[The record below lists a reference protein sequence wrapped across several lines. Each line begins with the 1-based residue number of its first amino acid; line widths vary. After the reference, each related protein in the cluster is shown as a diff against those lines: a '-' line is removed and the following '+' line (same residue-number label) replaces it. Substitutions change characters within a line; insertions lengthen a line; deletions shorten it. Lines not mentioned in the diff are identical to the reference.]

1 LNLTANEF
9 MEKFNISRVTLYN
22 YINTHRVKSFKE
34 GNSRVIVIDDD
45 AETLSDVLLPISTSI
60 YNSQSDSEKNEDNI
74 SYFKDEIVRL
84 HNIIEQ
90 KDEEIRKLNEL
101 IRNDRKIQKD
111 EIIELQKNKDNQL
124 KIFMELVEKQVDNVL
139 PKNSSSP
146 IVEQIIEPELVTQPK
161 FIGLKTFL
169 KKLDIPKTQKELLK
183 EKYTEMAIKNKKSD
197 GLLIRDGKVYIIED
211 FDIKL

>member
-45 AETLSDVLLPISTSI
+45 AETLSDVLLPNSTSI

-74 SYFKDEIVRL
+74 SYFKDEIDRL

-146 IVEQIIEPELVTQPK
+146 IVEQIIEPKLVTQPK

>member
-74 SYFKDEIVRL
+74 SYFKDEIDRL

-146 IVEQIIEPELVTQPK
+146 IVEQIIEPKLVTQPK